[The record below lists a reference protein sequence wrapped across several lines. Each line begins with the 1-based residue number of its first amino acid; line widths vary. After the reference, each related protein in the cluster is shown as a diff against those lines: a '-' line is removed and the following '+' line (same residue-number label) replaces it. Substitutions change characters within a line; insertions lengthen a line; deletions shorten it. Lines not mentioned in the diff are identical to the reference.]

1 MIYHDLQK
9 TQPKNVIQYNNL
21 FQAYLLQESI
31 YDILKD

>member
-1 MIYHDLQK
+1 MIYRKHNL
-9 TQPKNVIQYNNL
+9 NVIQYNNL